1 MSAMILL
8 VLLALLG
15 LAAAL
20 WTVVEV
26 IRGDSRP
33 VRTDWSRLP
42 DRDDGAAVAPR
53 ARRPRGAVRRAQAST
68 GSPR

>member
-1 MSAMILL
+1 MILL

-42 DRDDGAAVAPR
+42 DRDDRAAVIPR
-53 ARRPRGAVRRAQAST
+53 ARRPRRGARRAQAST